1 MDLLDL
7 WGVGLIAM
15 YAVLTYVGPRV
26 LSRPRLLFRFP
37 QLALTLWTG
46 ALIIA
51 TVSLTLALG
60 LLISQALSHHVEHQT
75 GHSADSALIDSLMGW
90 LAVAVLGVLAFR
102 IGAAGAEQR
111 SSART
116 AIADITRSLGRAD
129 ILMTPEATVW
139 MVESS
144 VPIVAVVPAPHR
156 VFVTTAVRDA
166 LDEEAFRAVVA
177 HEAAHIRLHHIGL
190 RTLTRLAEATAAG
203 FRASRD
209 YAQVVRIGT
218 ELIADDW
225 AADRVGRFAVARALR
240 ALYPEVSGVAERITR
255 LESR

>member
-1 MDLLDL
+1 MDSLDL
-7 WGVGLIAM
+7 WSIGLIVIYAM
-15 YAVLTYVGPRV
+15 LTYIGPRV
-26 LSRPRLLFRFP
+26 LSRPRLLYRFP
-37 QLALTLWTG
+37 QLAVTLWTG
-46 ALIIA
+46 VLFVA

-60 LLISQALSHHVEHQT
+60 LLISQALSHHIEHES
-75 GHSADSALIDSLMGW
+75 GHSGESALIDSLLGW

-111 SSART
+111 SRAQA
-116 AIADITRSLGRAD
+116 AISEITRSLEKAE
-129 ILMTPEATVW
+129 IITTPEATVW
-139 MVESS
+139 IVQSN
-144 VPIVAVVPAPHR
+144 VPVVAVVPAPHR
-156 VFVTTAVRDA
+156 VFVTTAVREA
-166 LDEEAFRAVVA
+166 LDQESFRAVIA

-190 RTLTRLAEATAAG
+190 RALTRLAESTAAG

-240 ALYPEVSGVAERITR
+240 QLYPEQPGVAERITR
-255 LESR
+255 LENR